1 MWARHTAPSCS
12 LVYEARQECLWTTP
26 HARSPIAAASSG
38 MKIERVLVELGGVA
52 TRKVL
57 IQATSRRAFDAA
69 VAKGSIVRDARG
81 RYALP
86 VATESFRAAN
96 RLVGVVSHRSAALHW
111 GWELKLSPPEPDVT
125 VRRNRV
131 ITDERREGVA
141 LHRADLAPKD
151 VDGAV
156 TTIERTLTDCLRSL
170 PFDEA
175 LAVADSALRHRSV
188 TKSELIELAGG
199 IRGPGA
205 PQARRVAAEATHRA
219 ANPFES
225 VLRAIALDVEG
236 LDLRAQVV
244 IADRTGRGRP
254 DLVDRERRLV
264 VEAESHSFHSKRGA
278 LRRDCRRYT
287 KLVLLGWRV
296 LQFAWED
303 VMFEQAYVREC
314 LVQMAARINGERT
327 ASAA

>member
-1 MWARHTAPSCS
+1 
-12 LVYEARQECLWTTP
+12 
-26 HARSPIAAASSG
+26 
-38 MKIERVLVELGGVA
+38 MKVERVLVELGGVA
-52 TRKVL
+52 TRQALVK
-57 IQATSRRAFDAA
+57 ATSRRAFDAA
-69 VAKGSIVRDARG
+69 VAEGSVVRDAHG

-86 VATESFRAAN
+86 VAAESFRAAN

-131 ITDERREGVA
+131 IARERRAGVA
-141 LHRADLAPKD
+141 LHRADLTPGD
-151 VDGAV
+151 VVGSV
-156 TTIERTLTDCLRSL
+156 TSVARTLTDCLRSL

-175 LAVADSALRHRSV
+175 LAIADSALRHRAI
-188 TKSELIELAGG
+188 TKPELIDLASR

-205 PQARRVAAEATHRA
+205 PQARRVAQAATDRA

-236 LDLRAQVV
+236 LDLEAQVV
-244 IADRTGRGRP
+244 ISDRTGSGRP
-254 DLVDRERRLV
+254 DLVDRRRRLV

-296 LQFAWED
+296 LRFAWED

-314 LVQMAARINGERT
+314 LEAVARLIAAEHDG
-327 ASAA
+327 SVAA

>member
-1 MWARHTAPSCS
+1 
-12 LVYEARQECLWTTP
+12 
-26 HARSPIAAASSG
+26 
-38 MKIERVLVELGGVA
+38 MKVERVLVELGGVA
-52 TRKVL
+52 TRQAL
-57 IQATSRRAFDAA
+57 IKATSRRAFDAA
-69 VAKGSIVRDARG
+69 VAQGSVIRDARG

-86 VATESFRAAN
+86 VAAESFRAAN

-125 VRRNRV
+125 VRRSRV
-131 ITDERREGVA
+131 IATERRKGVA
-141 LHRADLAPKD
+141 LHRADLAPED
-151 VDGAV
+151 VVGSV
-156 TTIERTLTDCLRSL
+156 TSVARTLTDCLRSL

-175 LAVADSALRHRSV
+175 LAIADSALRHRAI
-188 TKSELIELAGG
+188 TKPELIDLASS

-205 PQARRVAAEATHRA
+205 PQARRVAQEATDRA

-236 LDLRAQVV
+236 LDLEAQVV
-244 IADRTGRGRP
+244 ISDRTGSGRP
-254 DLVDRERRLV
+254 DLVDRRRRLV
-264 VEAESHSFHSKRGA
+264 VEAESHSFHSRRGA

-296 LQFAWED
+296 LRFAWED

-314 LVQMAARINGERT
+314 LEAVAQLLAAERDR
-327 ASAA
+327 SVAA

>member
-1 MWARHTAPSCS
+1 
-12 LVYEARQECLWTTP
+12 
-26 HARSPIAAASSG
+26 
-38 MKIERVLVELGGVA
+38 MKVERVLTELGGVA
-52 TRKVL
+52 TRQVL
-57 IQATSRRAFDAA
+57 VEATSRRAFDAA
-69 VAKGSIVRDARG
+69 VAEGSIVRDVHG

-86 VATESFRAAN
+86 VASESFRAAN

-111 GWELKLSPPEPDVT
+111 GWELKSSPPEPDVT

-131 ITDERREGVA
+131 ITAERREGVA
-141 LHRADLAPKD
+141 LHRADLAPGD
-151 VDGAV
+151 VHGSV
-156 TTIERTLTDCLRSL
+156 TSMERTLTDCLRSL

-175 LAVADSALRHRSV
+175 LAVADSALRHRAV
-188 TKSELIELAGG
+188 TRSQLTELARRV
-199 IRGPGA
+199 RGPGA
-205 PQARRVAAEATHRA
+205 PQARRVAAEATDRA

-236 LDLRAQVV
+236 LALKAQEV
-244 IADRTGRGRP
+244 IADRSGRGRP

-264 VEAESHSFHSKRGA
+264 VEAESHSFHSRRGA

-296 LQFAWED
+296 LRFAWED
-303 VMFEQAYVREC
+303 VMFEQGYVREC
-314 LVQMAARINGERT
+314 LEEMAALLAAEQT